1 MYNKKQILQFLE
13 MVKSGEISV
22 YNLPK
27 DLYFEISELLEKEMF
42 RGFGKTLTELTPGT
56 KRYIALQT
64 LKNNAYKFSG
74 AKVFQQVRAL
84 EKLTK
89 KVDYLEK
96 GEKLFRQHNK
106 AWLDTEKQLAQR
118 TARATKNWEDIQDIK
133 DVKPLLKYQTA
144 GDERVR
150 ADHAALDGIV
160 KPVDDPFWDSY
171 FPPISYNCRCITIS
185 VSDEKI
191 TKVNKKKLPKRDAL
205 HTKSPAKDKFALKK
219 HPYYRVPKKF
229 KDLKKRNFD
238 LPLPK

>member
-1 MYNKKQILQFLE
+1 MYKKAQILEFLE
-13 MVKSGEISV
+13 QIKSGEISI

-27 DLYFEISELLEKEMF
+27 DLYFEISELLEKEMY

-56 KRYIALQT
+56 EKYIALQT

-89 KVDYLEK
+89 KADYLEK

-106 AWLDTEKQLAQR
+106 SWLDVERQLAQR
-118 TARATKNWEDIQDIK
+118 SARAVKNWEDIQEIK

-150 ADHAALDGIV
+150 GDHAALDNIV
-160 KPVDDPFWDSY
+160 KPVDDGFWDSY
-171 FPPISYNCRCITIS
+171 FPPWDYNCRCITIS
-185 VSDEKI
+185 VSDEPV
-191 TKVNKKKLPKRDAL
+191 TKVSKKLSKPTSFFKE
-205 HTKSPAKDKFALKK
+205 HIGKDKFALKK
-219 HPYYRVPKKF
+219 HPYYKVPKTF
-229 KDLKKRNFD
+229 KELKKRNFD